1 MPFSAILHDL
11 LRATTGSIAA
21 MFLDYE
27 GETVEMVSEHDLAAD
42 DIRIVGAYQGIFL
55 TQLRA
60 LCGHMDVGQPKRFK
74 IEFRKTR
81 VLSFDLKEGYF
92 VVLLVDTRANEGAAW
107 HHLDRCRERLLL
119 EM

>member
-1 MPFSAILHDL
+1 MPFNAILHEL
-11 LRATTGSIAA
+11 LHATTGSIAA
-21 MFLDYE
+21 LFLDYE

-55 TQLRA
+55 GQLRA
-60 LCGHMDVGQPKRFK
+60 LCGHLDVGTPSRFK

-81 VLSFDLKEGYF
+81 VLSCDLKDGYY
-92 VVLLVDTRANEGAAW
+92 VVLLVDGSANEGAAW
-107 HHLDRCRERLLL
+107 HHLDRCRERLLQ